1 MLLLW
6 GASRAKSTAGT
17 AESRSRST
25 TSVARAAVPL
35 QSATRS
41 PSLMTSKSSSRGLSA
56 SQVSK
61 EILCPCCHAPISE
74 TELKALWG
82 AYTSSKRKTKGH
94 GKSTGRPRKQDPAH
108 PRKATQRSSASL
120 KRESPASIAAALIAR
135 AKQIRP
141 AASPELSGAPA
152 RTPYP
157 PASVTDQDLN
167 GDAGE
172 HRKLVAFDDL

>member
-1 MLLLW
+1 MTHWICVTDRRNRPAVRAGRFDGTTPLLELRL
-6 GASRAKSTAGT
+6 ADAI
-17 AESRSRST
+17 RS
-25 TSVARAAVPL
+25 
-35 QSATRS
+35 
-41 PSLMTSKSSSRGLSA
+41 
-56 SQVSK
+56 SQVCSLPSRRSALYRTGGNSGK
-61 EILCPCCHAPISE
+61 PMGVTMPCG
-74 TELKALWG
+74 WG
-82 AYTSSKRKTKGH
+82 CGEQLTARTIRGHFTSCAARP
-94 GKSTGRPRKQDPAH
+94 GKDPDRPE
-108 PRKATQRSSASL
+108 PRGSL

>member
-1 MLLLW
+1 M
-6 GASRAKSTAGT
+6 
-17 AESRSRST
+17 
-25 TSVARAAVPL
+25 
-35 QSATRS
+35 
-41 PSLMTSKSSSRGLSA
+41 MTSKSSSRGLSA

-61 EILCPCCHAPISE
+61 ENLCPCCHAPISE

-94 GKSTGRPRKQDPAH
+94 GKSTGRPRKQDPSD
-108 PRKATQRSSASL
+108 PRKATPRSS
-120 KRESPASIAAALIAR
+120 ASIAAALIAR

-141 AASPELSGAPA
+141 GVPPELSGAPA
-152 RTPYP
+152 RSPYP